1 MKGVGCFLFYL
12 FLDFL
17 FGHGSDFR
25 SAHGI
30 SVDGAEALHI
40 HLGLAVGREQAVDF
54 LHDVG
59 QLRVAVAHTIGN
71 VADGVCGFLET
82 GEEGFFIRFLAVI
95 APSGNAGNIALDAD
109 VLEGDAA
116 VLGIPDQV
124 RLDARW
130 R

>member
-1 MKGVGCFLFYL
+1 L
-12 FLDFL
+12 
-17 FGHGSDFR
+17 
-25 SAHGI
+25 
-30 SVDGAEALHI
+30 EA
-40 HLGLAVGREQAVDF
+40 
-54 LHDVG
+54 
-59 QLRVAVAHTIGN
+59 
-71 VADGVCGFLET
+71 

-130 R
+130 RYCDTFIARPECLTGKAYADSQ